1 MYVLHVVISDVTKRC
16 GETVREKA
24 KGNTNGLSHV
34 PSKRKEEIK
43 SGTSGCGS
51 FVGAYF
57 QPATSIDG
65 LHSFFC
71 QGKEEASWP
80 DIVWNKNKMHT
91 ELWVTR
97 SFPALGLANIPHYEQ
112 IVFFNMNMHIII
124 YSHTYIARQWSIYTH
139 HMHPQHSHKHINTHT
154 HTWNWSLNNP

>member
-1 MYVLHVVISDVTKRC
+1 MWWDST
-16 GETVREKA
+16 RESERQYQWPLACTIQK
-24 KGNTNGLSHV
+24 
-34 PSKRKEEIK
+34 KRKNQIM
-43 SGTSGCGS
+43 TLWLWLVCCCLLPTC
-51 FVGAYF
+51 YF
-57 QPATSIDG
+57 HRWFTFI
-65 LHSFFC
+65 FC

-139 HMHPQHSHKHINTHT
+139 HMHPQHSHKYINTHT
-154 HTWNWSLNNP
+154 HTPGTGLWTTRSEKQ